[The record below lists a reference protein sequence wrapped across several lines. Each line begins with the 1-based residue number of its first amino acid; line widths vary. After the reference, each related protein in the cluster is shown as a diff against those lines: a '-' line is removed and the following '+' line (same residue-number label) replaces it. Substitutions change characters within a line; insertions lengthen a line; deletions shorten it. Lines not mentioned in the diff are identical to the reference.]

1 MPPRRVEGVEREGS
15 PFSQRVLVVGATGAS
30 VERKDGCATMYLT
43 LRGKIERE
51 RERGRVE
58 GERKKEK
65 ETDEGRQKGEGERRS
80 RKERKRDVL

>member
-51 RERGRVE
+51 REGGGRGRE
-58 GERKKEK
+58 
-65 ETDEGRQKGEGERRS
+65 
-80 RKERKRDVL
+80 KERKGDR

>member
-51 RERGRVE
+51 RE
-58 GERKKEK
+58 
-65 ETDEGRQKGEGERRS
+65 GEGG
-80 RKERKRDVL
+80 

>member
-1 MPPRRVEGVEREGS
+1 MPPRRVEGVEREGL

-51 RERGRVE
+51 RERG
-58 GERKKEK
+58 G
-65 ETDEGRQKGEGERRS
+65 G
-80 RKERKRDVL
+80 

>member
-51 RERGRVE
+51 RERG
-58 GERKKEK
+58 
-65 ETDEGRQKGEGERRS
+65 GRGRE
-80 RKERKRDVL
+80 KERKGDR

>member
-51 RERGRVE
+51 RERE
-58 GERKKEK
+58 EERKG
-65 ETDEGRQKGEGERRS
+65 DR
-80 RKERKRDVL
+80 